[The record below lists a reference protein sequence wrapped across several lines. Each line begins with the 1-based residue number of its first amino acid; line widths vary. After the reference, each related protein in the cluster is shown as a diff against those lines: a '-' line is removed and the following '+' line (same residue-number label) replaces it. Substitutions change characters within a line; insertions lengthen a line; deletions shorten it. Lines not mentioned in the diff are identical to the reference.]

1 MNDDKLPAVVE
12 QFALELNNIAL
23 TLRALIE
30 ILGVDQQALTTRAT
44 EIFRE
49 AIQAAQTAKQEDEA
63 SSPSELTLDQVEASG
78 APAAHPQHAVIFG
91 GDA

>member
-1 MNDDKLPAVVE
+1 MSDDKLPAVVE
-12 QFALELNNIAL
+12 QFAMELNNIAL

-30 ILGVDQQALTTRAT
+30 IMDVDQEALTKRAT

-49 AIQAAQTAKQEDEA
+49 AIQQAQEEAAKEDE
-63 SSPSELTLDQVEASG
+63 PQPEITREQVEAGG

-91 GDA
+91 GD

>member
-1 MNDDKLPAVVE
+1 MSDDKLPAVVE

-49 AIQAAQTAKQEDEA
+49 AIQEAQTAKQEDEA
-63 SSPSELTLDQVEASG
+63 SGPSELTLDQVEASG

>member
-1 MNDDKLPAVVE
+1 MSDDKLPAVVE
-12 QFALELNNIAL
+12 QFAMELNNIAR

-30 ILGVDQQALTTRAT
+30 IMDVDQEALTERAT

-49 AIQAAQTAKQEDEA
+49 AIQQAQEDAKEEDA
-63 SSPSELTLDQVEASG
+63 PQPEITREQVEASG

-91 GDA
+91 GND

>member
-1 MNDDKLPAVVE
+1 MSDDKLPAVVE

-30 ILGVDQQALTTRAT
+30 ILDVDQEALTKRAT

-49 AIQAAQTAKQEDEA
+49 AIQEARDAQEEQEPQQEI
-63 SSPSELTLDQVEASG
+63 TRDQVEASG
-78 APAAHPQHAVIFG
+78 QPAAHPQHAVIFG
-91 GDA
+91 GD